1 MSPALHARSSD
12 ERPPTLPVPLLASV
26 YLAAYLAASSL
37 DLWTTAIAT
46 GGGAAEGKLRGEIS
60 E

>member
-46 GGGAAEGKLRGEIS
+46 GGGTRAG
-60 E
+60 